1 MTEIIF
7 SGNFLLAAALAALAG
22 LVSFLS
28 PCVLPLAPG
37 YLAYL
42 TGVSG
47 NSTPQKSRAVVATFL
62 FILGFSL
69 VFTSYGIFFGSLG
82 SLLFSYAQIFERI
95 LGVLVIVLGIGFLL
109 QSGWLSR
116 SFKFNFSVRS
126 GVWGAPFLGILF
138 AFGWTPCIGPVLAA
152 VQTMAFSEGTAAKG
166 AALSFIYALGLGV
179 PFLLLAFVYEKSIT
193 TVQILRRYQK
203 LFMQIGAV
211 LMIFIGVMLVS
222 GLWSEI
228 TINLRVWISGFT
240 PVI

>member
-1 MTEIIF
+1 
-7 SGNFLLAAALAALAG
+7 
-22 LVSFLS
+22 
-28 PCVLPLAPG
+28 
-37 YLAYL
+37 
-42 TGVSG
+42 
-47 NSTPQKSRAVVATFL
+47 
-62 FILGFSL
+62 
-69 VFTSYGIFFGSLG
+69 
-82 SLLFSYAQIFERI
+82 
-95 LGVLVIVLGIGFLL
+95 
-109 QSGWLSR
+109 
-116 SFKFNFSVRS
+116 
-126 GVWGAPFLGILF
+126 LF

-166 AALSFIYALGLGV
+166 AALSFIYALGLGI
-179 PFLLLAFVYEKSIT
+179 PFLLLAFIYEKSIT

>member
-1 MTEIIF
+1 MSEIIF
-7 SGNFLLAAALAALAG
+7 SGNFLIAAALAALAG

-42 TGVSG
+42 AGVSG
-47 NSTPQKSRAVVATFL
+47 NSTPQKSKAVFATFL

-69 VFTSYGIFFGSLG
+69 VFTSYGLFFGSLG
-82 SLLFSYAQIFERI
+82 ALLFSYAQILERI
-95 LGVLVIVLGIGFLL
+95 LGVLVILLGIGFLL

-179 PFLLLAFVYEKSIT
+179 PFLILAFIYEKSIT
-193 TVQILRRYQK
+193 SVQFLRKYQK
-203 LFMQIGAV
+203 LFMRIGAV
-211 LMIFIGVMLVS
+211 IMIFIGIMLVS

>member
-82 SLLFSYAQIFERI
+82 SLLFSYAQILERI

-166 AALSFIYALGLGV
+166 AALSFIYALGLGI